1 MGSIEQHSQI
11 LLVADG
17 IPGGTKHLHG
27 RMKIEKAYQTWVER
41 PIGTGLIR

>member
-17 IPGGTKHLHG
+17 IPSGTKHLHG
-27 RMKIEKAYQTWVER
+27 KMKIEKAYQKWVER
-41 PIGTGLIR
+41 PMGTGLGR